1 MLTFRK
7 KLPSFRVRINC
18 DSFSRKDIFS
28 GVKAFTFFGMAKT
41 DDGFFFSIKE
51 IALKKSRGR
60 PSESLLGETFFLS
73 ILQVYLQFAY

>member
-1 MLTFRK
+1 
-7 KLPSFRVRINC
+7 
-18 DSFSRKDIFS
+18 
-28 GVKAFTFFGMAKT
+28 MAKT

-60 PSESLLGETFFLS
+60 PSESLLGESFFLS